1 MVHMESMTTLLSI
14 MDLTFLNCR
23 TEWQC
28 LSNRVDTLTVSSDRI
43 IVMYITAYARDRKNL
58 LGYV

>member
-1 MVHMESMTTLLSI
+1 MVHVESMTTPPSI

-43 IVMYITAYARDRKNL
+43 IVIHITAYARDRKNL